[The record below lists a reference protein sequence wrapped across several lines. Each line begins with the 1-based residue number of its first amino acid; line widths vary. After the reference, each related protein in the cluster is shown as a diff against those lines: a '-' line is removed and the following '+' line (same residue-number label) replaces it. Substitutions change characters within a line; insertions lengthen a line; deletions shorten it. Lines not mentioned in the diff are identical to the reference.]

1 MLSPGSCI
9 SAFYSSEKSKGEIVN
24 LLGKFIA
31 CLVSIGFL
39 YALPG
44 YAGDEFPSKPI
55 RIIVPFPAGSSADL
69 NTREI
74 GQMVGERLKQQIIVD
89 NRPGAAG
96 SIGTEMGAFSP
107 PDGYTVV
114 YTLNTTVAVNPHI
127 YKTSRFDPLKHLL
140 PFIIT
145 VRGAATLVVNSN
157 SPFRSVADLIAAA
170 KAKPGGLTYANSGP
184 GSPQHLMGERLKKL
198 AGIDILQVP
207 YKGEPPALTDLM
219 GGQVDMAFGF
229 PLGALPHI
237 QSGKLRPLAVT
248 ATKRL
253 TSLPHTPTLAESGL
267 TDYDESVWVGWS
279 VPAGTPEPVVEKLY
293 QAFYAAATSSKYR
306 QKVEERGSEPQAS
319 TRPEAVALMKSDYE
333 RYRKMVK
340 ELDIRV
346 E

>member
-1 MLSPGSCI
+1 M
-9 SAFYSSEKSKGEIVN
+9 KGEIVK
-24 LLGKFIA
+24 LLRKFFV
-31 CLVSIGFL
+31 CLISTGFL
-39 YALPG
+39 FALPVL
-44 YAGDEFPSKPI
+44 AGDAFPSKPI

-74 GQMVGERLKQQIIVD
+74 AQLVGERLKQQIIVD
-89 NRPGAAG
+89 NRPGAG
-96 SIGTEMGAFSP
+96 GNIGTEMAALSP
-107 PDGYTVV
+107 PDGYTVL
-114 YTLNTTVAVNPHI
+114 YTLNTAIAVNPHI
-127 YKTSRFDPLKHLL
+127 YKATRFDPLQHLL
-140 PFIIT
+140 PFIVT
-145 VRGAATLVVNSN
+145 VRGAAILVVNSN
-157 SPFRSVADLIAAA
+157 SSIRSFTGLIAAA

-237 QSGKLRPLAVT
+237 QSGKLRALAVT
-248 ATKRL
+248 STRRSTA
-253 TSLPHTPTLAESGL
+253 LPHIPTLAESGL
-267 TDYDESVWVGWS
+267 TGYDETVWVGWS

-293 QAFYAAATSSKYR
+293 QAFYAAATSSEYR
-306 QKVEERGSEPQAS
+306 QKVEKRGSEPQAS
-319 TRPEAVALMKSDYE
+319 TRAEAVALMKSDYE